1 MRDTGIG
8 LHELL
13 FERVAADPTLSS
25 TSADLVLA
33 AVESE
38 EALASVLNGG
48 STPPPAADVT
58 EATGPDGPSG
68 IYLRSIRAQGFR
80 GVGPAAA
87 LDVQPGP
94 GLTVITGRNG
104 SGKSSFAEAA
114 ELVLTG
120 DNSRWRD
127 RQTNKA
133 LWVQGWRNLHASGPT
148 EVEVDLVVQGHAG
161 AATVRMSWD
170 EGQGLGEDNWTVQ
183 RRTGQQAGKRE
194 PVTAGWLAGIDVYR
208 PFLSYGELGALLDK
222 RPTELH
228 EMLHGLLGLGV
239 LDDARDRLKAARA
252 PYDARA
258 KAVKDTKQRVLAEL
272 ATVDDPRAR
281 RVEELLGASRPDLD
295 ALAEQLLAEDADT
308 DAIADLRAVV
318 AIAVPTADEV
328 AAAGERI
335 RAATRRLAEVG
346 TTDAT
351 SAGAVAALLQ
361 AALDHHSVHGD
372 VSCPVC
378 RTGTLDAAWHGATA
392 TEIARLNRDAADL
405 RAARAAAQTAV
416 EDARRLVATVPA
428 VLRRALPVDTDAV
441 RRAWSAWDDARGGAP
456 DQLPEA
462 LRVAHADLATA
473 VDEVQTAAKRALV
486 RLDET
491 WRPVSSRLWAWHEDS
506 TAAVQEAATVTH
518 LRKADAWLRATAGEL
533 SDERMTPFA
542 TRSQE
547 IWQQLRQESA
557 VDLGGITLTGSGNQR
572 KVRLDVTVDGSDTA
586 ALSVMSQGE
595 LHALG
600 LSLFLPR
607 ATRDESPFRFVLI
620 DDPVQAMDPAKVD
633 GLARV
638 LSEIA
643 TDRQVIVFSHDDR
656 LADAVRRLPDAA
668 HVYEVQRGTR
678 SQVQVVPN
686 HDPISRYL
694 SDARAVISDRDMPD
708 DLRRE
713 IVANCGRGALEAA
726 AHAKVRRVR
735 LGRGDAH
742 ADVDRALAAART
754 THDKVTLA
762 VFDDPARRSELLP
775 HLARTGGWAAH
786 TLQACKQGAHSGLD
800 GDLRTFVRRTR
811 DLADLVLR

>member
-1 MRDTGIG
+1 MGDTGIG
-8 LHELL
+8 LRELL
-13 FERVAADPTLSS
+13 FERVVADPTLDA
-25 TSADLVLA
+25 TSADLVIA

-38 EALASVLNGG
+38 EALAAVLNGG
-48 STPPPAADVT
+48 PPPAADVV
-58 EATGPDGPSG
+58 EAAEPDGPSG

-87 LDVQPGP
+87 LDLQPGP
-94 GLTVITGRNG
+94 GLTVVTGRNG

-127 RQTNKA
+127 RQTNRT
-133 LWVQGWRNLHASGPT
+133 LWVQGWRNLHAAGPAV
-148 EVEVDLVVQGHAG
+148 VEVDLVAQGLAG
-161 AATVRMSWD
+161 ATTVRMSWD
-170 EGQGLGEDNWTVQ
+170 EGQSLGEDTWTVQ
-183 RRTGQQAGKRE
+183 RHTGQQAGKRE
-194 PVTAGWLAGIDVYR
+194 LVTAGWLPGLDVYR

-239 LDDARDRLKAARA
+239 LDEARDRLKAARA

-258 KAVKDTKQRVLAEL
+258 KAVKDGKQRLLAEL
-272 ATVDDPRAR
+272 ATVDDARAR
-281 RVEELLGASRPDLD
+281 RVEELLGTTRPDLD
-295 ALAEQLLAEDADT
+295 ALAEQLLSEDADT
-308 DAIADLRAVV
+308 DVIADLRAVV
-318 AIAVPTADEV
+318 AIAVPTADEL

-335 RAATRRLAEVG
+335 RDARRRLTEADTSG
-346 TTDAT
+346 AT
-351 SAGAVAALLQ
+351 SAGAVATLLQ
-361 AALDHHSVHGD
+361 AALDHHAVHGD
-372 VSCPVC
+372 TPCPVC
-378 RTGTLDAAWHGATA
+378 RTGTLDAAWQAATA

-405 RAARAAAQTAV
+405 QDARAAVRAAV
-416 EDARRLVATVPA
+416 EAARRHVTAEPA
-428 VLRRALPVDTDAV
+428 VLRRALPVDTAAV
-441 RRAWSAWDDARGGAP
+441 RRAWSTWEDARGAAA
-456 DQLPEA
+456 DDLPEA
-462 LRVAHADLATA
+462 LRAAHADLATA
-473 VDEVQTAAKRALV
+473 VDAVQTDAKQALV

-491 WRPVSSRLWAWHEDS
+491 WRPVSSRLWAWHEEA
-506 TAAVQEAATVTH
+506 TAVLQEADTVTH
-518 LRKADAWLRATAGEL
+518 LRKADTWLRAAA
-533 SDERMTPFA
+533 SDLGNDRMRPFA
-542 TRSQE
+542 ARSQE
-547 IWQQLRQESA
+547 IWRQLRQESD

-572 KVRLDVTVDGSDTA
+572 KVLLDVTVDGSDSA

-643 TDRQVIVFSHDDR
+643 KDRQVIVFSHDDR
-656 LADAVRRLPDAA
+656 LADAVRRLPDPA
-668 HVYEVQRGTR
+668 HVYEVQRGAR
-678 SQVQVVPN
+678 SHVQVVPN

-694 SDARAVISDRDMPD
+694 SDARAVINDPDMPD
-708 DLRRE
+708 DLRGE
-713 IVANCGRGALEAA
+713 IVANCCRGSLEAA

-742 ADVDRALAAART
+742 ADVDRALADART

-762 VFDDPARRSELLP
+762 LFDDPARHRDLLP
-775 HLARTGGWAAH
+775 RLARTGGWAAD
-786 TLQACKQGAHSGLD
+786 TLQACKQGAHGGLG
-800 GDLRTFVRRTR
+800 GDLHTLVRRTR
-811 DLADLVLR
+811 ELADLVLR

>member
-1 MRDTGIG
+1 MGDTGIG

-13 FERVAADPTLSS
+13 FERVVADPTLSS

-33 AVESE
+33 AVESG
-38 EALASVLNGG
+38 EALAAVLNGG
-48 STPPPAADVT
+48 SAPPRADVAEGA
-58 EATGPDGPSG
+58 EADDPSG

-87 LDVQPGP
+87 LDLQPGP
-94 GLTVITGRNG
+94 GLTVVTGRNG

-133 LWVQGWRNLHASGPT
+133 LWTQGWRNLHATGPT
-148 EVEVDLVVQGHAG
+148 EVEVGLVVQGRAG
-161 AATVRMSWD
+161 ATTVRMSWD

-183 RRTGQQAGKRE
+183 QHTGQQAGKRE
-194 PVTAGWLAGIDVYR
+194 PVTAGWLAGIDVFR

-258 KAVKDTKQRVLAEL
+258 KAVKDAKQRLLAEL
-272 ATVDDPRAR
+272 ASVGDLRAR
-281 RVEELLGASRPDLD
+281 RVEELLGATRHDLD

-328 AAAGERI
+328 AAVGERM
-335 RAATRRLAEVG
+335 READRQLAEVG
-346 TTDAT
+346 TPDAT

-361 AALDHHSVHGD
+361 TALDHHSVHGD
-372 VSCPVC
+372 MPCPVC
-378 RTGTLDAAWHGATA
+378 RSGTLDSDWQAATT
-392 TEIARLNRDAADL
+392 TEIARLNRDAAGL
-405 RAARAAAQTAV
+405 RAARAAVQAAV
-416 EDARRLVATVPA
+416 EDARRHVATVPA
-428 VLRRALPVDTDAV
+428 VLRRTLPVDTDAV
-441 RRAWSAWDDARGGAP
+441 RRAWSAWEDARSAVP
-456 DQLPEA
+456 DELPEA
-462 LRVAHADLATA
+462 LRVARAELASA
-473 VDEVQTAAKRALV
+473 VEVVQTAAKQALV

-491 WRPVSSRLWAWHEDS
+491 WRPVSSRLWAWHED
-506 TAAVQEAATVTH
+506 AAAAAQEAATVTH
-518 LRKADAWLRATAGEL
+518 LRKAESWLRATAGEL
-533 SDERMTPFA
+533 SDERMRPFA

-572 KVRLDVTVDGSDTA
+572 KVQLDVTVDGCDTA

-643 TDRQVIVFSHDDR
+643 KDRQVIVFSHDDR

-668 HVYEVQRGTR
+668 HVYEVVRGGR

-686 HDPISRYL
+686 ADPISRYL
-694 SDARAVISDRDMPD
+694 SDARAVIKDPDMPD

-713 IVANCGRGALEAA
+713 IVANCCRGALEAA

-762 VFDDPARRSELLP
+762 VFDDPARRRDLLP
-775 HLARTGGWAAH
+775 HLARTGGWAAD
-786 TLQACKQGAHSGLD
+786 TLQACKQGAHGGLD
-800 GDLRTFVRRTR
+800 GDLHKFVRRTR
-811 DLADLVLR
+811 DLAELVLR